1 MILAVAIMLI
11 LLGFQARKGG
21 KSGRP
26 YWVTAGALAALLAGL
41 ATLNAVMAD
50 ATMHVPAG
58 MAPIF
63 AFVNILLTECI
74 GCGWNVPFLLIVWG
88 STLLRD
94 GRSLR
99 ITLAAGLAVVL
110 LLGGLIFPGNR
121 AKKREMSRTDANL
134 RRCGELVKA
143 GKRAELREFFAKHPL
158 DDRRRW
164 NDDFEAAFPPDGGG
178 RK

>member
-26 YWVTAGALAALLAGL
+26 YWVAAGALAALLAGL
-41 ATLNAVMAD
+41 ATLNAVTAD
-50 ATMHVPAG
+50 ATMHVPSE
-58 MAPIF
+58 MTPFF
-63 AFVNILLTECI
+63 AFVMILLYEI
-74 GCGWNVPFLLIVWG
+74 SGCGWTVPFLLIVWG
-88 STLLRD
+88 ATLLRD
-94 GRSLR
+94 GRGLR

-110 LLGGLIFPGNR
+110 LLGGLIFTGNR

-143 GKRAELREFFAKHPL
+143 GKRAELRKFFAKHPL

>member
-26 YWVTAGALAALLAGL
+26 YWITAGALAVLLAGL

-50 ATMHVPAG
+50 ATMHVPSE
-58 MAPIF
+58 MTPFF
-63 AFVNILLTECI
+63 AFVMILLYEI
-74 GCGWNVPFLLIVWG
+74 SGCGWTLPFLLIVW
-88 STLLRD
+88 SATLLRD
-94 GRSLR
+94 GRPLR
-99 ITLAAGLAVVL
+99 IALAAGLAVML
-110 LLGGLIFPGNR
+110 LLGGLIFTGNQ
-121 AKKREMSRTDANL
+121 AKKREMDRMDANL
-134 RRCGELVKA
+134 RCCGELVKA
-143 GKRAELREFFAKHPL
+143 GKRPELREFFAKHPL

>member
-26 YWVTAGALAALLAGL
+26 YWITAGALAVLLAGL

-50 ATMHVPAG
+50 ASIYT
-58 MAPIF
+58 APFF
-63 AFVNILLTECI
+63 AFVMILQYESSGGI
-74 GCGWNVPFLLIVWG
+74 GGAPFLLLVWG
-88 STLLRD
+88 MTLLPD
-94 GRSLR
+94 GRLSRGL
-99 ITLAAGLAVVL
+99 LAAGLAVML
-110 LLGGLIFPGNR
+110 LLVGLIFTGYQ
-121 AKKREMSRTDANL
+121 AEKREMDRMDANL

-158 DDRRRW
+158 DDRRQW